1 MMVSMEPRMLSNEN
15 EVEEGLSNHLGGGE
29 GGEEDDG
36 DWLEN
41 AADLHSFTKVK
52 SQPTLTARPGW
63 FSSTAGDPTYICK
76 GAKSAIFRPSSKF
89 TPFLQTILKPRNGV
103 SRVLQHLVRK
113 TDQKSIHT
121 QALWAHK
128 WTTDQ
133 PCSNDPRG
141 WREKRRVCCREEG
154 MDARGG
160 KERRFQKS
168 ASCCLIRTERKTE

>member
-121 QALWAHK
+121 QA
-128 WTTDQ
+128 
-133 PCSNDPRG
+133 R
-141 WREKRRVCCREEG
+141 RRVC
-154 MDARGG
+154 DGG
-160 KERRFQKS
+160 KRANAALMDPWITQNLFLPHFFIVNR
-168 ASCCLIRTERKTE
+168 